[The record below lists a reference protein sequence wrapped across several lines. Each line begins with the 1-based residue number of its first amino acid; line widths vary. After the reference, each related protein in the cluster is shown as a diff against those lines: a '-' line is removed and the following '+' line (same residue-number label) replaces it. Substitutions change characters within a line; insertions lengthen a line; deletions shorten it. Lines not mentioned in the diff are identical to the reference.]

1 MAADERRRARRL
13 TVPLEGGW
21 DGASGRRPCRIA
33 DLSVGGCFVESF
45 SSPNVGETV
54 KVTVT
59 LPDGQSIE
67 ASTEVTYVFSSIG
80 FGGRFLDLSE
90 EDRQVLADNL
100 ARLLPG

>member
-33 DLSVGGCFVESF
+33 DLSTGGCFVESF
-45 SSPNVGETV
+45 SLPGVGERV
-54 KVTVT
+54 KVTID
-59 LPDGQSIE
+59 LPDGHAIT
-67 ASTEVTYVFSSIG
+67 AVTEVTYAFPSIG
-80 FGGRFLDLSE
+80 FGGRFIDLSA